1 MIPRHMM
8 TAEVDI
14 EYTGET
20 TLDRY
25 NRPVA
30 ASEPTV
36 VTLSAYYRAGRTSVN
51 VSGGD
56 TVEADMRVFLQP
68 NVDLTGVEAV
78 VVEGRRYKVDGQPQ
92 PHWHP
97 SRKKVMYQVLAL
109 RRGTSEVG

>member
-14 EYTGET
+14 EYTGGT

-25 NRPVA
+25 NRPIA
-30 ASEPTV
+30 AGVPTV
-36 VTLSAYYRAGRTSVN
+36 VTVPAYYRAGRTSVTVN
-51 VSGGD
+51 GGD
-56 TVEADMRVFLQP
+56 MVDADMKVYLQP
-68 NVDLTGVEAV
+68 NVDLTGAQAV
-78 VVEGRRYKVDGQPQ
+78 LVQGRRYNIDGQPQ

-97 SRKKVMYQVLAL
+97 TRKRVMYQVLLL

>member
-1 MIPRHMM
+1 MIPAHLM

-14 EYTGET
+14 EYPGDV

-25 NRPVA
+25 NLPTPA
-30 ASEPTV
+30 GEPTI
-36 VTLSAYYRAGRTSVN
+36 VTVKAYYRAGRTSVN

-56 TVEADMRVFLQP
+56 MVDADMRVFLQP
-68 NVDLTGVEAV
+68 TVDLTGAEAV
-78 VVEGRRYKVDGQPQ
+78 VVEGRRYKIDGQPQ

-97 SRKKVMYQVLAL
+97 TRKKVMYQVLAL